1 MKTLNKIIY
10 WISLGIAIIY
20 LALRII
26 YEISNIKIIN
36 QIAVILSIIVGITI
50 LIISLILFFYGKEK
64 KEAIKPFV
72 ISIILIFV
80 NFI

>member
-10 WISLGIAIIY
+10 WISLVIAIIY

-36 QIAVILSIIVGITI
+36 QIAVILSIILGITV

-64 KEAIKPFV
+64 KEAIKPFI

>member
-36 QIAVILSIIVGITI
+36 QIAVILSIIVGITN

-64 KEAIKPFV
+64 KEAIKPFI

>member
-64 KEAIKPFV
+64 KEAIKPFA